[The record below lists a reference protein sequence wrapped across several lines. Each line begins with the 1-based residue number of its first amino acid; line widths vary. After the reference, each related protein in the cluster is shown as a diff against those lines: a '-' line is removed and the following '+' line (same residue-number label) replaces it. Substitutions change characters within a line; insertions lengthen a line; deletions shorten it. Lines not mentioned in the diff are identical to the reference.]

1 MFQKIVDP
9 VYWRYKIST
18 KIKLLEQK
26 DRLDQ
31 QMKMCAGKIFANS
44 YVHEYVPE
52 VLPSYEGD
60 GLMTYIDQLKYKEF
74 ISDPHAAI
82 KNTY

>member
-1 MFQKIVDP
+1 
-9 VYWRYKIST
+9 
-18 KIKLLEQK
+18 
-26 DRLDQ
+26 
-31 QMKMCAGKIFANS
+31 MKMCAGKIFANS

-52 VLPSYEGD
+52 VLPWYEGD